1 MIGIL
6 FALIAATAWAISAIV
21 ARIGLPQVG
30 TINATFFSLISSF
43 IVLAIVS
50 VAIDPRA
57 IFAFPIIAIPWFI
70 ANGTLNFVFGRLF
83 NYSSINYLGVARAT
97 PIMAIAPLIS
107 TGLAVVFFD
116 EKITPLL
123 LLGTASIIVGIIAI
137 ATDNS

>member
-1 MIGIL
+1 MTGIL

-21 ARIGLPQVG
+21 ARIGLQHVG
-30 TINATFFSLISSF
+30 AINATFFSLISSF
-43 IVLAIVS
+43 IVLTIVS
-50 VAIDPRA
+50 IAIDARA

-83 NYSSINYLGVARAT
+83 NYSSISYLGVARAT

-107 TGLAVVFFD
+107 TGLAIVLFD

-123 LLGTASIIVGIIAI
+123 LLGTASIIVGIITI
-137 ATDNS
+137 ATDDS